1 VNGAVPGNNGGTLK
15 SQKRMC
21 DQCGLNKA
29 AAKVQLGDGQTKLL
43 CKPCVEQEQRQN
55 DSAAAAA
62 AASASSQ
69 PAPKIKIGTYKEPKD
84 DKKEKAI
91 LERDWGLDKKKD
103 KNLSLPEKQRKLE
116 SQLADIDAAI
126 ASEKKKKD
134 GMDQLV
140 GFYAKDPKQ
149 QKEVIAEVADLV
161 KVIQTATEH
170 RATIASQL
178 AQCQAGT
185 DPLNSS
191 GAAKRPGG
199 GGASNQPLPSAG
211 GVYRAS
217 AKKNAALG
225 KTWGV
230 KQLAAT
236 LTDQQKVDALY
247 QQLDELEA
255 AIATEVKGKQ
265 GLAVLAEQYRNSNPA
280 QYQQIS
286 EEIIGID
293 DDIKRLESE
302 ANRVQGDVAVLQSPW
317 KEANAPDGR
326 KYYYHSETGETTW
339 ETPAELK
346 REKRKCEQCDER
358 ARLKVTGTDGVARWY
373 CKSHGQP
380 GAASRLS
387 LPPGGAGGAGGGG
400 GGISPRPRSATA
412 GGPPTGGP
420 PSGGFP
426 SPHPGG
432 FAGPPA
438 SGGFAPPP
446 VAAAP
451 PAAFA
456 PPPTAF
462 SPPPSGGPPG
472 GFPPMSPP
480 NVPPSG
486 GFSPPPA
493 AGRPPALNRV
503 VSQPALAVP
512 APQRIPGRGPPAA
525 GPSFAPPPSG
535 GFAPPPSG
543 GFAAPPSGGF
553 APPPMPGGGG
563 GFAPP
568 PGGGGGFAPPPGGG
582 GGFAPP
588 PSGGFSNS
596 GGFAPPPG
604 SGGGGGGGGVVVPP
618 GADADPLAIGYA
630 KAHTRFVAEGT
641 GELSLEVGDIVCVL
655 ACDGD
660 GWWKCKLRG
669 RKAYCPGSY
678 LQKIPPFQ

>member
-1 VNGAVPGNNGGTLK
+1 
-15 SQKRMC
+15 MC
-21 DQCGLNKA
+21 EQCGQNKA
-29 AAKVQLGDGQTKLL
+29 AAKVQLGDGQSKLL
-43 CKPCVEQEQRQN
+43 CKPCVEQEQRQ
-55 DSAAAAA
+55 SEQAMAAA
-62 AASASSQ
+62 AASGGGGGGGGAG
-69 PAPKIKIGTYKEPKD
+69 APKIKIGTYKEPKD

-103 KNLSLPEKQRKLE
+103 KNLSLPDKIRKLE
-116 SQLADIDAAI
+116 AQLADIDAAI

-149 QKEVIAEVADLV
+149 QKEVVAEVADLV

-178 AQCQAGT
+178 SQCQAGT
-185 DPLNSS
+185 DPLNAS
-191 GAAKRPGG
+191 AKRPGG

-211 GVYRAS
+211 GVYRAT

-230 KQLAAT
+230 KVLAAT
-236 LTDQQKVDALY
+236 LTDPQKVDALY

-265 GLAVLAEQYRNSNPA
+265 GLAVLAEQYRSSNPA

-286 EEIIGID
+286 EEIVGID
-293 DDIKRLESE
+293 DDIKRLEAD
-302 ANRVQGDVAVLQSPW
+302 ANRVQADVAVLQSPW
-317 KEANAPDGR
+317 KETNAPDGR

-339 ETPAELK
+339 DTPAELK
-346 REKRKCEQCDER
+346 REKRKCEQCDDR
-358 ARLKVTGTDGVARWY
+358 ARLKVTGADGVARWY
-373 CKSHGQP
+373 CKAHGT
-380 GAASRLS
+380 
-387 LPPGGAGGAGGGG
+387 AGGVPRLTVPSGGPPSGG
-400 GGISPRPRSATA
+400 PPISPRPRSATA
-412 GGPPTGGP
+412 GGPPIGGP
-420 PSGGFP
+420 PSGG
-426 SPHPGG
+426 G
-432 FAGPPA
+432 FAPPPSA
-438 SGGFAPPP
+438 GGFAPPP
-446 VAAAP
+446 TGGGG
-451 PAAFA
+451 FA
-456 PPPTAF
+456 PPPSMGA
-462 SPPPSGGPPG
+462 PG
-472 GFPPMSPP
+472 GFAPPMSPP
-480 NVPPSG
+480 NVPPPAN

-493 AGRPPALNRV
+493 AGRPPALTRV

-512 APQRIPGRGPPAA
+512 PAQRGPGAFSPPPGRGPAPGFAPPPSAGGAFASTGGFAPPSGGFAPPPGGGFSGSGGFAPPPAS
-525 GPSFAPPPSG
+525 GGGGFAPPPSG
-535 GFAPPPSG
+535 GFAPPP
-543 GFAAPPSGGF
+543 
-553 APPPMPGGGG
+553 GGG
-563 GFAPP
+563 
-568 PGGGGGFAPPPGGG
+568 GGG

-588 PSGGFSNS
+588 PSGGFAPPPGGGG
-596 GGFAPPPG
+596 GGFAPPPQP
-604 SGGGGGGGGVVVPP
+604 GGGGGGIVAPP
-618 GADADPLAIGYA
+618 GADADPTAIGYA